1 MRPNL
6 SGCLKKVD
14 DMQMVFRQSMDNK
27 IKDLRY
33 TLDNKEQLL
42 NAVSPQTI
50 LQRGFSVVLNNQGK
64 AVVSAQDL
72 ADKEMIN
79 IRFAQGE
86 TRAVVR
92 KNGNE

>member
-1 MRPNL
+1 MAR
-6 SGCLKKVD
+6 S
-14 DMQMVFRQSMDNK
+14 F
-27 IKDLRY
+27 Y

-79 IRFAQGE
+79 IRFAKGK

-92 KNGNE
+92 K